1 MQTTTEE
8 MNRLHDEIREANLTY
23 LTVAQHM
30 IRADR
35 VDAQVRLGLGSVVV
49 DIIDQLTPAQLVRIA
64 SSSMLVCRFRC
75 DDRLIWSLLSDHG
88 NNDVTAGLH
97 ASVLMAN
104 QPLATS

>member
-8 MNRLHDEIREANLTY
+8 MNRLHDEIREANLCY
-23 LTVAQHM
+23 LTAAQHM

-49 DIIDQLTPAQLVRIA
+49 DIIERLTAAQLIRIA

-88 NNDVTAGLH
+88 NNDVIAGLH

-104 QPLATS
+104 QSLASA